1 MKINLHI
8 FADVSQGTYGAVAYL
23 RTEYKEKTISVRF
36 VAAKTKVAPLQ
47 SVSVPRMELIGACLG
62 VKLAQ
67 SIVKALSIS
76 VLYVTFWLDS
86 TSVLW
91 WIRGYGRMFKPFV
104 ANRIGEIQSLTNPDQ
119 WKYASTELN
128 PAEYLTRGMTVLNLV
143 EERVGG
149 KDQSICKRLMKNG
162 QKHSPWCF

>member
-1 MKINLHI
+1 
-8 FADVSQGTYGAVAYL
+8 
-23 RTEYKEKTISVRF
+23 
-36 VAAKTKVAPLQ
+36 
-47 SVSVPRMELIGACLG
+47 
-62 VKLAQ
+62 
-67 SIVKALSIS
+67 
-76 VLYVTFWLDS
+76 
-86 TSVLW
+86 
-91 WIRGYGRMFKPFV
+91 MFKPFV

-143 EERVGG
+143 EKRVGG